1 MKHTNYLNL
10 LNIITTRNK
19 GFWRLDAINRLSKKI
34 NQGQTHLEY
43 LKNLITRHEKQNQS
57 HSFLQINSVK
67 TLNKRNNQT
76 EKGRSKSSQTFF
88 VTQIPKSSSRG
99 LYNNNHKLF
108 LNEYEENM
116 YNPIELYPFEIK
128 YTRQRDENQIYF
140 NVQEI
145 KKEIE
150 KNYNYIRS
158 KQIKERPF
166 SSSYKNK
173 MDKNLFSYEN
183 KSNSNSYNISMHN
196 YYSNN
201 LTMSQKR
208 RRDYKI
214 NFVSNKYNS
223 INNHQNWKNSQQ
235 KKRIISAYLRNKRND
250 NILGEENELFDKI
263 KKNKALL
270 NKLSKKN
277 KTVNNFSTMTDNSN
291 AYFQKKGLSNNNINK
306 KDLYKNILNSAKN
319 DTHINIFFDGIKYK
333 NNNKRKIKSAKID
346 KNLLL
351 KYKISDFK
359 HNLFSNLN
367 RNNKN
372 KDFHSLLFQ
381 NEKNNDL
388 IKKKSK
394 VLKII

>member
-19 GFWRLDAINRLSKKI
+19 GFWRLDAINRLSRKI

-99 LYNNNHKLF
+99 LYNNNYKLF

-183 KSNSNSYNISMHN
+183 KSHSYNISMNN

-201 LTMSQKR
+201 HTMSQKR

-214 NFVSNKYNS
+214 NFISNKYNS
-223 INNHQNWKNSQQ
+223 INSHQIWKNSQQ

-277 KTVNNFSTMTDNSN
+277 KTVNNYSTMTDNSN
-291 AYFQKKGLSNNNINK
+291 GYFQKKGLSNNNINK
-306 KDLYKNILNSAKN
+306 KELYKNILNSAKN
-319 DTHINIFFDGIKYK
+319 DTHINMFFDDIKYR

-351 KYKISDFK
+351 KYKICDFK
-359 HNLFSNLN
+359 HNFFSNLN

-394 VLKII
+394 VLKI